1 MDPTIGNLG
10 MGGLGGLEGLGA
22 SKSKGVSEGAPGDGI
37 APFKDLLESSLRRVN
52 EMQEAASQAKIDI
65 ATGGTENMGEAM
77 ASIKKAELA
86 FQQLMEIRN
95 KLVDAYQEVMRMQV

>member
-1 MDPTIGNLG
+1 MVDPTIGNLG
-10 MGGLGGLEGLGA
+10 MGGLGGPEPF
-22 SKSKGVSEGAPGDGI
+22 KPKGPSEGSPGDGI

-65 ATGGTENMGEAM
+65 ATGGSENMSEAL
-77 ASIKKAELA
+77 ASIKKADLA

-95 KLVDAYQEVMRMQV
+95 KLVDAYQEIMRMQI

>member
-1 MDPTIGNLG
+1 MVDPTIGNLG
-10 MGGLGGLEGLGA
+10 MGGLGGLEPFKA
-22 SKSKGVSEGAPGDGI
+22 KAPAEAAPGDGI

-52 EMQEAASQAKIDI
+52 EMQEAADQARVDL
-65 ATGGTENMGEAM
+65 ATPGFTGNLGEAM
-77 ASIKKAELA
+77 TSIKKSELA

>member
-1 MDPTIGNLG
+1 MVDPTIGNLG
-10 MGGLGGLEGLGA
+10 MGGLGGLEPFKA
-22 SKSKGVSEGAPGDGI
+22 KAPAEAAPGDGI